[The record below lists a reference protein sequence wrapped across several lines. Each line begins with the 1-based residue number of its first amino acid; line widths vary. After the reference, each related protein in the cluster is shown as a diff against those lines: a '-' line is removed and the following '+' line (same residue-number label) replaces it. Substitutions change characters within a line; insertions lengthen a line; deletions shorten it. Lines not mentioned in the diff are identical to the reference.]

1 MTLVELLVLL
11 IIAAIAG
18 VIGQLLG
25 GYKQR
30 GIIVAIV
37 LGFLGALLGAW
48 LADTLGLPRVV
59 QITVGGIA
67 FPLLWAII
75 GAGILV
81 ALGGVLGA
89 RGFNWSITPPT
100 KVVLLISVLLAVLAA
115 LINFGILSVSLSSL
129 TLLAIA
135 YGLLLLGNLF
145 KGL

>member
-11 IIAAIAG
+11 IIAVIVG
-18 VIGQLLG
+18 VIGQSLG

-30 GIIVAIV
+30 GIAIAAV
-37 LGFLGALLGAW
+37 LGFLGALLGSW
-48 LADTLGLPRVV
+48 LADNLGLPRVL
-59 QITVGGIA
+59 QITVGGVA
-67 FPLLWAII
+67 FPLFWAII

-100 KVVLLISVLLAVLAA
+100 KAVLLISVLLAVLAL

-135 YGLLLLGNLF
+135 YCLLLAGNLF
-145 KGL
+145 KGF

>member
-1 MTLVELLVLL
+1 MTIVELIVLL
-11 IIAAIAG
+11 IIAVIVG
-18 VIGQLLG
+18 VIGQSLG

-30 GIIVAIV
+30 GIVFAAV

-48 LADTLGLPRVV
+48 LADNLGLPRVL
-59 QITVGGIA
+59 QINVGGVS
-67 FPLLWAII
+67 FPLLWAIV

-81 ALGGVLGA
+81 ALGGILGA
-89 RGFNWSITPPT
+89 RGFKWNISPPT